1 MLLISEQICCQLRR
15 SWTRI
20 VKFFYE
26 ELGIHPRSSWMCQDD
41 SRSRWGP
48 ILSSR
53 KSPACTT
60 SVTMTCDIFS
70 NWHRRFGHLNF
81 KDLEVMMKENLVAGA
96 KLKGAVSTNNPCK
109 ICIAGKFATAP
120 FPRRPNRSSNL
131 LDIVHTDVCGPM
143 RIESKGGA
151 RYFVTFTDDYSR
163 WTQTYLIRKKPK

>member
-1 MLLISEQICCQLRR
+1 
-15 SWTRI
+15 
-20 VKFFYE
+20 
-26 ELGIHPRSSWMCQDD
+26 
-41 SRSRWGP
+41 
-48 ILSSR
+48 
-53 KSPACTT
+53 
-60 SVTMTCDIFS
+60 
-70 NWHRRFGHLNF
+70 
-81 KDLEVMMKENLVAGA
+81 MMKENLVTGA

-163 WTQTYLIRKKPK
+163 WTQTYLIRKKSEVASKFREYKNFVETQLERKIKAVQSDNGKEYCNKEMDKFFRDFGIQRRLTTVYSPQQNGLAERKK